1 MIKDIIFEQK
11 VRKEALLKEPY
22 IPRYQ
27 TDVLEKISES
37 SLIKVILGPRRA
49 GKSFFALHTFQPTS
63 AAYVNFD
70 DENLL
75 KVKNYNEIIQGA
87 LEVYG
92 KTKYLLFDEIQ
103 NVPQWELLVNRLQR
117 NGYNILVTGSN
128 SKLLSKELATHLTG
142 RHLPVELLP
151 FSFKEFLTCRN
162 VTEQREKT
170 MTTEKKA
177 ELLGYISSYM
187 RDGGFP
193 ELVLHELKPE
203 VYLAPL
209 IESLL
214 FKDVV
219 KRYRL
224 RKPDQAHQL
233 ETYLINN
240 VANEFTYERLANN
253 LGMPAWATVV
263 KYLNYLE
270 EAYLLVVLGR
280 YSHKT
285 AQRLKA
291 PKKAYMIDNGFITAA
306 SVQLSQDSGRH
317 MENFVFTE
325 LLKRGLRPNR
335 ELFYYKTRNDR
346 EIDFVIKD
354 GTMIRELLQVVY
366 DMSRAEAGEREIKAL
381 LEAADEL
388 HAERLTIVTW
398 DEKRQIRKNDSVIH
412 VVPLWE
418 WLITNT

>member
-11 VRKEALLKEPY
+11 VRREEMLKEAY
-22 IPRYQ
+22 VPRYQ
-27 TDVLEKISES
+27 TS
-37 SLIKVILGPRRA
+37 SLKKVVENNLIKVILGPRRA
-49 GKSFFALHTFQPTS
+49 GKSFFALHTFKPKS

-75 KVKNYNEIIQGA
+75 KVKNYNDIIQGA

-92 KTKYLLFDEIQ
+92 RTKYLLLDEVQ

-142 RHLPVELLP
+142 RHLSLEILP
-151 FSFKEFLTCRN
+151 FSFKEFLTCRKF
-162 VTEQREKT
+162 TRHTDTT
-170 MTTEKKA
+170 MTTEEKA
-177 ELLGYISSYM
+177 ELLGYVGACM
-187 RDGGFP
+187 RNGGFP

-203 VYLAPL
+203 TYLTSL

-219 KRYRL
+219 KRYKL
-224 RKPDQAHQL
+224 RKPDEAHQM

-240 VANEFTYERLANN
+240 AAKEFTYERLANN

-270 EAYLLVVLGR
+270 EAYLLIVLGR

-291 PKKAYMIDNGFITAA
+291 PKKAYMIDNGFITAE
-306 SVQLSQDSGRH
+306 SVQLFQDSGKL

-325 LLKRGLRPNR
+325 LLKRGLRPNF

-346 EIDFVIKD
+346 EIDFVIKE
-354 GTMIRELLQVVY
+354 GTLIRGLVQVVY
-366 DMSRAEAGEREIKAL
+366 DMSQADVAEREIKAL
-381 LEAADEL
+381 VEAADEL
-388 HAERLTIVTW
+388 RAERLTIVTW
-398 DEKRQIRKNDSVIH
+398 DEKMRIRKNGAVID

-418 WLITNT
+418 WLIKNM

>member
-11 VRKEALLKEPY
+11 IRKEAMLKELY

-27 TDVLEKISES
+27 TAILEEIAENN
-37 SLIKVILGPRRA
+37 LVKVILGPRRA
-49 GKSFFALHTFQPTS
+49 GKSFFALHTFKPKS

-75 KVKNYNEIIQGA
+75 RVKNYNDIIQGA

-92 KTKYLLFDEIQ
+92 KTKYLLLDEIQ

-128 SKLLSKELATHLTG
+128 AKLLSKELATHLTG

-151 FSFKEFLTCRN
+151 FSLKEFLVCKN
-162 VTEQREKT
+162 FSAHTEEM
-170 MTTEKKA
+170 MTAEKKA
-177 ELLGYISSYM
+177 ELLGYIHSRM
-187 RDGGFP
+187 RNGGFP

-203 VYLAPL
+203 IYLTPL

-219 KRYRL
+219 KRYKL
-224 RKPDQAHQL
+224 RKPDQVHRL

-253 LGMPAWATVV
+253 LGMTSWATAV

-291 PKKAYMIDNGFITAA
+291 PKKAYMVDNGFITAT
-306 SVQLSQDSGRH
+306 SVQISQENGKL

-335 ELFYYKTRNDR
+335 ELFYYKTRNDK
-346 EIDFVIKD
+346 EIDFAIKE
-354 GTMIRELLQVVY
+354 GAVIRELLQVVY
-366 DMSRAEAGEREIKAL
+366 DMSHASAAEREVKAL

-388 HAERLTIVTW
+388 SVERLTIVTW
-398 DEKRQIRKNDSVIH
+398 DEKRRIYKNGTIIEVI
-412 VVPLWE
+412 PLWE
-418 WLITNT
+418 WLIMNT